1 MFVQYNGKLFSS
13 YYKYS
18 ECTKL
23 LEYFEIGQ
31 GYWQSSK
38 LYLIYAASIHLTY
51 YIIRYEESKQSDTVN
66 LVLGSN
72 L

>member
-1 MFVQYNGKLFSS
+1 MSEAKCYNGKSFSS

-38 LYLIYAASIHLTY
+38 LYIIYAAPIYLTY
-51 YIIRYEESKQSDTVN
+51 YIIRHEKSTESDTVKKTY
-66 LVLGSN
+66 S
-72 L
+72 